1 MAIAKKALVWSLFAA
16 GGTVTAFLFPA
27 LIALFLM
34 VSLGYVPDGL
44 NVVSLTAF
52 AASWPGKVI
61 LFGVVFFSLWH
72 AAHRMRVIFHD
83 FGVRA
88 DSFIATALYLLATL
102 GTVLA
107 AAYLWNIR

>member
-44 NVVSLTAF
+44 SYPDISAF
-52 AASWPGKVI
+52 AASWIGRII
-61 LFGVVFFSLWH
+61 LFGTLFFALWH

-83 FGVRA
+83 LGVRA
-88 DSFIATALYLLATL
+88 DRIIATVLYLLAAL

-107 AAYLWNIR
+107 AVYLCSIP

>member
-1 MAIAKKALVWSLFAA
+1 VAIAKKALVWSLFAA
-16 GGTVTAFLFPA
+16 GGTVTAFVFPA

-34 VSLGYVPDGL
+34 VSLGYVPGGL
-44 NVVSLTAF
+44 SHAGISAF
-52 AASWPGKVI
+52 AASWIGKII
-61 LFGVVFFSLWH
+61 LFGVLFFSIWH

-88 DSFIATALYLLATL
+88 DSIIASTLYLLATL
-102 GTVLA
+102 ATVLA

>member
-1 MAIAKKALVWSLFAA
+1 MAIAKKALVCSLFAA
-16 GGTVTAFLFPA
+16 GGTLTAFVFPA

-34 VSLGYVPDGL
+34 VSLGYVPGGL
-44 NVVSLTAF
+44 NYAGITAF
-52 AASWPGKVI
+52 AASWAGKII
-61 LFGVVFFSLWH
+61 LFGIVFFSIWH

-88 DSFIATALYLLATL
+88 DSVIASILYLLATL

-107 AAYLWNIR
+107 ALYLWNIR

>member
-34 VSLGYVPDGL
+34 VSLGYVPVGL
-44 NVVSLTAF
+44 DQANITAF
-52 AASWPGKVI
+52 VASWIGKI
-61 LFGVVFFSLWH
+61 TLFGVLFFSIWH

-88 DSFIATALYLLATL
+88 DSAIATILYLLATVA
-102 GTVLA
+102 TVLA
-107 AAYLWNIR
+107 AFYLWNIR